1 MASPCGLGSL
11 TAWHLGSENEYY
23 KKQEAEAAGPL
34 TDQAWNRPCITLS
47 HPITEAAMGPAQI
60 PGEGEK
66 KIHLSKANDKESAFI
81 FNLPHKVEQVEEKA
95 DSLLGPESSRNRGN
109 VGLAH
114 IRQQHDANVILSL
127 CLEKEHFTVYPSFII
142 LPGCAEVCVFFH

>member
-60 PGEGEK
+60 PGEGK
-66 KIHLSKANDKESAFI
+66 KKSTSQKQMTKNLHSSLISHTKWSKWKRKQTLF
-81 FNLPHKVEQVEEKA
+81 
-95 DSLLGPESSRNRGN
+95 
-109 VGLAH
+109 
-114 IRQQHDANVILSL
+114 
-127 CLEKEHFTVYPSFII
+127 
-142 LPGCAEVCVFFH
+142 